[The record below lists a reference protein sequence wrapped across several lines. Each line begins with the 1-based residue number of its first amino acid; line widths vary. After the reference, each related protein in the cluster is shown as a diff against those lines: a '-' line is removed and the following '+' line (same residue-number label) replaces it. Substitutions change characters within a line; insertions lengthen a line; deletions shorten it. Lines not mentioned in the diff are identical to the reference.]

1 MAHYSMTQ
9 TKTNCEWLLYCLRN
23 VDQLKYKQP
32 RVDGY
37 RALSFKKAMSKLF
50 KSMGKPT
57 MNKAYLWVELSTFYN
72 TLIDATYQNMKA
84 NVNVI
89 ILKHE
94 IPGMR

>member
-1 MAHYSMTQ
+1 
-9 TKTNCEWLLYCLRN
+9 
-23 VDQLKYKQP
+23 
-32 RVDGY
+32 
-37 RALSFKKAMSKLF
+37 
-50 KSMGKPT
+50 MGKPT

-94 IPGMR
+94 IPGMRQNYEIPGMRWNEVECECDYIKT